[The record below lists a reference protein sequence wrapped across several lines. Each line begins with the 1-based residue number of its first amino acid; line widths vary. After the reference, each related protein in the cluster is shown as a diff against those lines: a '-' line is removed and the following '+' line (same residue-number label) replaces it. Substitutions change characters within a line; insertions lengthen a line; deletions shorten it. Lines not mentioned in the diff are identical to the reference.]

1 LAQSTALNGA
11 CLYLGSLAPTISL
24 TGRNWSWAVVP
35 TAAITS
41 SGLGTLGIDTTMLP
55 PSTLTSDSATPLEL
69 TRLRMMST
77 VVSSCSVVGAPP
89 RGLVGTKVTV
99 DPPFRSRPSR
109 GLMPWTMITPQTA
122 PTSRNTI
129 SRGIT

>member
-1 LAQSTALNGA
+1 MALNGS
-11 CLYLGSLAPTISL
+11 CLYLGSLGPTISL

-41 SGLGTLGIDTTMLP
+41 SGLDTLGIDTTMLP
-55 PSTLTSDSATPLEL
+55 PSRLTSDSATPLEL

-77 VVSSCSVVGAPP
+77 VVLSCSAVGAPP
-89 RGLVGTKVTV
+89 RGLVGTKVTL
-99 DPPFRSRPSR
+99 DPPRRSRPSR
-109 GLMPWTMITPQTA
+109 GLMSWTAITPQTT

-129 SRGIT
+129 TRGMT

>member
-1 LAQSTALNGA
+1 
-11 CLYLGSLAPTISL
+11 
-24 TGRNWSWAVVP
+24 
-35 TAAITS
+35 
-41 SGLGTLGIDTTMLP
+41 LGIDTTMLP

-89 RGLVGTKVTV
+89 RGLVGTKVTL
-99 DPPFRSRPSR
+99 DPPRRSRPSR
-109 GLMPWTMITPQTA
+109 GSMPWIAITAQIA

-129 SRGIT
+129 TRGMT

>member
-1 LAQSTALNGA
+1 MALNGS
-11 CLYLGSLAPTISL
+11 CLYLGSLGPTSSL

-41 SGLGTLGIDTTMLP
+41 SGLGTLGMDTTMLP

-77 VVSSCSVVGAPP
+77 VVSSCSLVGSAPRGVGGTEGALGPP
-89 RGLVGTKVTV
+89 RRAGAGGGAV
-99 DPPFRSRPSR
+99 
-109 GLMPWTMITPQTA
+109 
-122 PTSRNTI
+122 
-129 SRGIT
+129 